1 MPRSPNQSSEGFF
14 IHHIAGKT
22 LRCMKTYLEG
32 AANGSR
38 LFPASKMTKRRAVIT
53 GIGPITCIGI
63 GREDFWRG
71 IRAEKSGIQTISSF
85 DTAEFNA
92 HCGGEIPDWT
102 PEDYFPPHRLKRL
115 DRYAQFAVASA
126 KMALDDAGLPY
137 SQSTPQHRVGVS
149 FGTALGGVA
158 NAEYQHAHFLK
169 KGTRGVNQTLAL
181 QVFGGSAH
189 SNIAIEFGFRGVG
202 TTNSNSCASGTIA
215 VGEALR
221 YIRDDFADVIVAGG
235 AEAPLSPLTF
245 GAFAIIKTMS
255 QWTGDPA
262 LACRPF
268 DLKRDGFVMGEG
280 AASLVI
286 EELEHA
292 KRRGARIFAEVLGYS
307 LNNDAFHMTSPLPGG
322 ESCIRAMRDAL
333 ADAQLAPEQIDYI
346 NAHASST
353 QLNDSTETMAIK
365 QVFGDRAS
373 TLPVSGTKAY
383 TGASAGSDG
392 RDGSGDLCAR
402 HRAKMDSA
410 NIESQR
416 SRSRLRSR
424 CCSAP
429 RPAGRVELHPEQFV
443 RLRWNQRLLDSRAG
457 VTCMRGQPP
466 RRHGCRWIG
475 LPRTMISSASR
486 CCGTHY

>member
-1 MPRSPNQSSEGFF
+1 MRQPDLP
-14 IHHIAGKT
+14 
-22 LRCMKTYLEG
+22 
-32 AANGSR
+32 
-38 LFPASKMTKRRAVIT
+38 PRRAVIT
-53 GIGPITCIGI
+53 GIGPITCIGM

-71 IRAEKSGIQTISSF
+71 LREEKSGIQAISGF

-92 HCGGEIPDWT
+92 HCGGAIPGWI
-102 PEDYFPPHRLKRL
+102 PEDHFPPHRLKRL

-137 SQSTPQHRVGVS
+137 SRETPQDRVGVS

-158 NAEYQHAHFLK
+158 NAELQHAHFLK

-202 TTNSNSCASGTIA
+202 TTNSNSCASGTVA

-280 AASLVI
+280 AAALVI

-292 KRRGARIFAEVLGYS
+292 QRRGAHIFAEVLGYS
-307 LNNDAFHMTSPLPGG
+307 LNNDAFHMTTPLPSG
-322 ESCIRAMRDAL
+322 EACIRAMRDAL
-333 ADAQLAPEQIDYI
+333 ADAALAPEQIDYI

-353 QLNDSTETMAIK
+353 QMNDNTETMAIK
-365 QVFGDRAS
+365 QVFGEHARR
-373 TLPVSGTKAY
+373 LLVSGTKAY
-383 TGASAGSDG
+383 TAHPLGATGAIEAAICALAIDRKWVPPTLNRHEPDPACDLDVIPNHG
-392 RDGSGDLCAR
+392 RDADLNYVLSNSFGFGGINSCV
-402 HRAKMDSA
+402 
-410 NIESQR
+410 I
-416 SRSRLRSR
+416 L
-424 CCSAP
+424 
-429 RPAGRVELHPEQFV
+429 GRV
-443 RLRWNQRLLDSRAG
+443 
-457 VTCMRGQPP
+457 
-466 RRHGCRWIG
+466 
-475 LPRTMISSASR
+475 
-486 CCGTHY
+486 